1 MKAAEYAFFSSTH
14 GTFPR
19 IDHMLG
25 HKVSLSR
32 RKKTDIL
39 SSNFSEHNAMR
50 LEISYKKKTAKH
62 TNVEEKNESMY
73 IFCVT
78 DEKQQNYSSH
88 GVQFS
93 Q

>member
-50 LEISYKKKTAKH
+50 LEISYKKKKKKNFKKKH
-62 TNVEEKNESMY
+62 KHMEANKCAIKPMG
-73 IFCVT
+73 
-78 DEKQQNYSSH
+78 H
-88 GVQFS
+88 
-93 Q
+93 

>member
-50 LEISYKKKTAKH
+50 LEISYKKKKKNFKKKH
-62 TNVEEKNESMY
+62 KHMEANKCAIKPMG
-73 IFCVT
+73 
-78 DEKQQNYSSH
+78 H
-88 GVQFS
+88 
-93 Q
+93 